1 MPAPMARANHEQQ
14 LARIQEQQRRLQER
28 ASKIQA
34 RMRKQERVAET
45 RRKILAGAFLLEWM
59 ERDPEMK
66 RKATT
71 GMERYLTRDIDR
83 QHFGFELRGDG
94 TIKNAEAQSQDE
106 PEAVAEPIAAV
117 G

>member
-1 MPAPMARANHEQQ
+1 MARANHEQQ

-28 ASKIQA
+28 ANKIQA

-45 RRKILAGAFLLEWM
+45 RRKILAGAFLIEWM

-94 TIKNAEAQSQDE
+94 TIKADAATPDASGEAAE
-106 PEAVAEPIAAV
+106 
-117 G
+117 